1 MRFSKISLS
10 NKSNSRSKCSYL
22 INKIKNKNKSIN
34 NIEIMLNE
42 YNKNLFNI
50 LFCSI

>member
-22 INKIKNKNKSIN
+22 INKNKSIN
-34 NIEIMLNE
+34 NIEIMPNE
-42 YNKNLFNI
+42 YNKNLFKI